1 MVMDG
6 VLRMG
11 FGLPTALLLEVL
23 MACLVG
29 VLEAAG
35 LTWAVP
41 EVYFFF
47 WGDTA

>member
-29 VLEAAG
+29 VLDVAG
-35 LTWAVP
+35 L
-41 EVYFFF
+41 FL
-47 WGDTA
+47 GC